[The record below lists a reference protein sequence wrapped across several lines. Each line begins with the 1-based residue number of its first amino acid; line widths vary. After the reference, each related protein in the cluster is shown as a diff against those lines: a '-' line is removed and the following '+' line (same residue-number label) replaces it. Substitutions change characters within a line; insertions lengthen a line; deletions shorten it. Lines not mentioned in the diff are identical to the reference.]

1 MSRARSGLELPENT
15 LMLGMTVASLLLV
28 LLLLVSLPPSRT
40 NFIYDAVHVYVYVYV
55 RVYGI
60 CML

>member
-28 LLLLVSLPPSRT
+28 LLLLASLSPSRAK
-40 NFIYDAVHVYVYVYV
+40 IKKLCSARVCMYV
-55 RVYGI
+55 R
-60 CML
+60 CDL